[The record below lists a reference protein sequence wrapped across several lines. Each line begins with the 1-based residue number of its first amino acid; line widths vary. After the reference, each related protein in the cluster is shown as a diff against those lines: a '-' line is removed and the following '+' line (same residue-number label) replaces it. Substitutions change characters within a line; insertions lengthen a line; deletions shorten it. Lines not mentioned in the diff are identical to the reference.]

1 MNAAGFSRAACLPTA
16 TATATVAMDCISSI
30 NSVRTSTNAAESRM
44 KRFWSS
50 RHWAER
56 EIQRWEHNYRALS
69 ARHRALLAHLPA
81 KAAAARRAVQQNQMF
96 IKALLMD
103 FAGEGQ
109 EDEQQQGVTE
119 AAGSTAAAAAGNSS
133 SIAEGGNDRAASM
146 PGDLAAGALSFANG
160 MAAQQQQ
167 CGPADAEKVRYVLK
181 NLVRDWSAE
190 GALERQQ
197 CYARLV
203 AQLKLCFEGWPGPQP
218 PRVLLP
224 GAGLGRLCA
233 EVAAA
238 GFEAQGN
245 EFSYFMLLTAAFLLN
260 STNCQQQW
268 TVHPW
273 VHVTCNN
280 VTNEDQLRAV
290 GVPDVVPSSLVP
302 PGMLSMC
309 AGDFVEVYSQ
319 PDMAGSFD
327 AVVTCFFIDTAHNIL
342 EYLEVIHRV
351 LKRGGYWIH
360 MGPLLWH
367 WADGSW
373 DELSLELSLADV
385 QQAALLMG
393 FSLTSQEFVDAA
405 YIANTR
411 SMYKTVYQA
420 AFWTMQKTE
429 QQLPQDLNQL
439 VQMLALQRQQQQ
451 QQRQQQPPSMTDP
464 SQGPRCQGDQ
474 QQPGQQGQQQDDLQ
488 QQLRSRAQG
497 VQE

>member
-1 MNAAGFSRAACLPTA
+1 MSAHTHSHNHSHDRAQSQHQHQQQQPHCCEEEDEELLEQQALGRIIFSFRKY
-16 TATATVAMDCISSI
+16 
-30 NSVRTSTNAAESRM
+30 TSCME
-44 KRFWSS
+44 
-50 RHWAER
+50 H
-56 EIQRWEHNYRALS
+56 EIRRWEHNYRALS

-103 FAGEGQ
+103 FAGLDE
-109 EDEQQQGVTE
+109 EDEQQQQQQQGGCVGAG
-119 AAGSTAAAAAGNSS
+119 AAGGSSDEEGGAAG
-133 SIAEGGNDRAASM
+133 GGSGGV
-146 PGDLAAGALSFANG
+146 PGDLAAGALRFANQ
-160 MAAQQQQ
+160 MEAEQQQ

-203 AQLKLCFEGWPGPQP
+203 AALKQCFQGWSQPQP

-245 EFSYFMLLTAAFLLN
+245 EFSYFMLLTASFLLN
-260 STNCQQQW
+260 STSCSEQW

-273 VHVTCNN
+273 VHMTCNN

-309 AGDFVEVYSQ
+309 AGDFVEVYSR

-342 EYLEVIHRV
+342 EYLEVIHKV
-351 LKRGGYWIH
+351 LRAGGFWLH

-367 WADGSW
+367 WADGSPQ
-373 DELSLELSLADV
+373 ELSVELSLADV
-385 QQAALLMG
+385 QQAALLTG
-393 FSLTSQEFVDAA
+393 FRLLSQEFVDAA
-405 YIANTR
+405 YIANIR

-429 QQLPQDLNQL
+429 QQLPQDLNEL

-451 QQRQQQPPSMTDP
+451 QPSPQTVPSMEDLRPQQEQQPE
-464 SQGPRCQGDQ
+464 Q
-474 QQPGQQGQQQDDLQ
+474 
-488 QQLRSRAQG
+488 
-497 VQE
+497 